1 MQPFRNVRHRFT
13 TAEYGQLLQ
22 SGAFA
27 PDARVE
33 LIRGEIMDIAPRESG
48 HASAVAALHERLAGL
63 VQPHGQIRCGMPLVL
78 DERSQPE
85 PDLAIVNARADHYR
99 SAHPTAQD
107 TLWLI
112 EVADKALLYDR
123 TIKASLYAAAHVPV
137 VWIVN
142 TSTAELHCLS
152 EPAKDGYRRRV
163 VLQRH
168 DLVPLPPPFAATV
181 EVGGVF

>member
-13 TAEYGQLLQ
+13 TREYSQLLQ
-22 SGAFA
+22 SGALA
-27 PDARVE
+27 PDVRVE
-33 LIRGEIMDIAPRESG
+33 LIRGEIMDIAPRNSG
-48 HASAVAALHERLAGL
+48 HASVVAALHERLAGP

-85 PDLAIVNARADHYR
+85 PDLSIVTARADHYR
-99 SAHPTAQD
+99 NAHPTAQD

-123 TIKASLYAAAHVPV
+123 TIKASLYAAAHIPV

-142 TSTAELHCLS
+142 LATSELHCLS
-152 EPAKDGYRRRV
+152 EPGRNGYRRRV

-168 DLVPLPPPFAATV
+168 DLAPLSPPFATTI
-181 EVGGVF
+181 EVGGLF